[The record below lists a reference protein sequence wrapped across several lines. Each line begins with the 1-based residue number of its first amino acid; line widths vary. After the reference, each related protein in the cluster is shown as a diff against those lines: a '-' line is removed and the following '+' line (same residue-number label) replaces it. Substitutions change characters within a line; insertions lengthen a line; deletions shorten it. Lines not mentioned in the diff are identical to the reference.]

1 MTRVFRMTRET
12 GGLHCLA
19 EIFFIQ
25 TTREFRAKFHS
36 GAKCVRSSFNASFYI
51 PVVCE
56 QCLPRHYRSTLSQLR
71 SGHCANLEAY
81 RHKVGRA
88 DTPACPQCKAGD
100 QDVAHLF
107 DCAATPTSHSID
119 DLWLRPHS
127 AATFL
132 SSHPSFS
139 LPPLDPP
146 LPRPPPE
153 PPP

>member
-1 MTRVFRMTRET
+1 MGTTSNVAPLLVDGLMPNPDYPAAKKSIHTRYVSDAISKQGNHPLLNRQVHEVKRTEKT
-12 GGLHCLA
+12 
-19 EIFFIQ
+19 
-25 TTREFRAKFHS
+25 
-36 GAKCVRSSFNASFYI
+36 
-51 PVVCE
+51 
-56 QCLPRHYRSTLSQLR
+56 LPRHYRTTLS
-71 SGHCANLEAY
+71 HCANLEAY
-81 RHKVGRA
+81 RHRVGRA

-107 DCAATPTSHSID
+107 DCAATPTSLSID
-119 DLWLRPHS
+119 NLWLRPRS